1 MIRTPRYS
9 VLPALLLWVSLFLVV
24 ASSDRFS
31 LATQSL
37 NISLLALFLIGAIF
51 PLLLFSRKA
60 WLDEPCDGSES
71 DTYYVL
77 IRILGAAIP
86 VVLFWVLFHQVLGG
100 WWTIDD
106 PNILHH
112 ADVVGIWQGF
122 YEPESR
128 YNFYTPL
135 QIFSLGIDLF
145 IAGFNPKFFYWHH
158 LISLSLSL
166 CLLYLLLSQF
176 FSSGVSCMAVS
187 LFVVT
192 VPTSEMAHWLML
204 RHYVEGLLFGL
215 CAMLL
220 FSKSIR
226 EESWKWAVIGSFC
239 YFIAALAK
247 ELYVPLVFVLLCL
260 PVGRFITRAKF
271 LVPFIC
277 FATLY
282 TGLRFYMLREQILT
296 GYAEQT
302 VGWVDVVNLPQNI
315 LQAMGW
321 SNVGQFLIL
330 ATTVILIVIFLMRI
344 NNSARLCFL
353 VWLGACFLVLI
364 PVLWRIIEYSY
375 YLYVFTLGFS
385 VLSMIAGR
393 QLIEIIPNRD
403 LGALFV
409 TSLFLLLLLTNLFP
423 SVLKQ
428 QQLHDSMVLQK
439 TQGEMLFANTSPDS
453 VLLYDYHV
461 AGDLIY
467 FRDLENVTDHYDQ
480 EKIKWCPRSD
490 CLCAQLFPGYVG
502 LMFSDSQWQDV
513 ELAKQQC
520 SASLAQLSATI
531 AIQLPRTLSW
541 QFEVSPPTSGTF
553 SIASTID
560 QYGKHLTVPYVL
572 PVPDSATVEFCC
584 EPFQSTFSWVVHFK
598 SSQGW
603 ELTSEP
609 IVIDAGSVNQAGS
622 AEFSFTT
629 AR

>member
-1 MIRTPRYS
+1 MLA
-9 VLPALLLWVSLFLVV
+9 VLLLWISLFLVV
-24 ASSDRFS
+24 ASSDRFT

-37 NISLLALFLIGAIF
+37 NISLLALFLIGTIF

-71 DTYYVL
+71 DTFYMV
-77 IRILGAAIP
+77 IRILGAVIP
-86 VVLFWVLFHQVLGG
+86 VLLFWVLFHQVLGG

-112 ADVVGIWQGF
+112 ADVVGIWRGF

-135 QIFSLGIDLF
+135 QVFSLGIDLF
-145 IAGFNPKFFYWHH
+145 IAGFNPEFFYWHH

-176 FSSGVSCMAVS
+176 FSPGLSCMAVS

-215 CAMLL
+215 CATLL

-239 YFIAALAK
+239 YFISALAK

-271 LVPFIC
+271 LAPFIC

-282 TGLRFYMLREQILT
+282 TGLRFYMLRDQILT
-296 GYAEQT
+296 GYTEQT
-302 VGWVDVVNLPQNI
+302 VGWVDVVNFPQNI
-315 LQAMGW
+315 LLAMGW
-321 SNVGQFLIL
+321 SNVGQFIIL
-330 ATTVILIVIFLMRI
+330 ATSLILMVIFLIRL
-344 NNSARLCFL
+344 NNSARLSFL
-353 VWLGACFLVLI
+353 VWLGACFLALI
-364 PVLWRIIEYSY
+364 PVLWRIIEFPY
-375 YLYVFTLGFS
+375 YLYVFALGFS
-385 VLSMIAGR
+385 VLSMIASR
-393 QLIEIIPNRD
+393 QLIEITFNRN
-403 LGALFV
+403 LGALLV
-409 TSLFLLLLLTNLFP
+409 TSLFLLLLITNLFP

-439 TQGEMLFANTSPDS
+439 TQGEMLFANTSPNS

-467 FRDLENVTDHYDQ
+467 FRDLEDVTDPYNQ
-480 EKIKWCPRSD
+480 AKIKWCPRSD
-490 CLCAQLFPGYVG
+490 CLCAQLFPNHVG
-502 LMFSDSQWQDV
+502 LMFSGSHWQDV
-513 ELAKQQC
+513 ELPEQKC

-541 QFEVSPPTSGTF
+541 QFQVSPPTSGAF

-560 QYGKHLTVPYVL
+560 QYGAHLSVPYVL

-584 EPFQSTFSWVVHFK
+584 EPFQSPFSWVVHFK

-603 ELTSEP
+603 ELTSQP
-609 IVIDAGSVNQAGS
+609 IVIDAGSVNQTGS

-629 AR
+629 ER